1 MPSNTIR
8 WSSQVTHTAMA
19 IIGLELF
26 NATYTTSNGGSSI
39 YALGTV
45 FDIDQ
50 GQVKVFEPKR
60 KIELGSHTDERAARA
75 ACESFCRGE
84 ILLPETSP
92 SGEVTPA
99 AFPPP
104 GDATAASTT
113 GSPPAAAITPETPK
127 GPS

>member
-1 MPSNTIR
+1 MTTPSTIR
-8 WSSQVTHTAMA
+8 WSSQITHTAMA

-26 NATYTTSNGGSSI
+26 NATYTTSNGGTSI

-84 ILLPETSP
+84 ILLPE
-92 SGEVTPA
+92 
-99 AFPPP
+99 PPP
-104 GDATAASTT
+104 PSLEPDPPSTATPNDGTLPTVTAE
-113 GSPPAAAITPETPK
+113 PESVK
-127 GPS
+127 DSS